1 MHKAIGLAA
10 AISGVALVV
19 PGTAAFAESTP
30 APAGTA
36 SAVAAKV
43 GDILAIGETGAKAGT
58 SEAEATANALSLGG
72 KPPAEQFGGTTK
84 SADDSDA
91 SGSLADTGPTP
102 LGRVQVTPWEA
113 HTRKPASATNNCRTA
128 EGKAAL
134 ARVTLVDDKT
144 GQVNVLQSQSDAA
157 HCGLTS
163 SGSSSGD
170 GATVNLGGDSGLL
183 LVLLHSQADSNGK
196 GRTFLVSL
204 NGNEIGTDEQAGG
217 QCAIPADPILNLV
230 CLTAGGGNGSAFADV
245 AKLAVG
251 GGALSG
257 TVVGAEGKGAPAAQP
272 EVQDVQIDNGD
283 AARPAP
289 AAPADRGVFSGSLA
303 RTGSELGA
311 MALLGGVLIALGETT
326 RRRFRRA

>member
-10 AISGVALVV
+10 AISGVALVLA
-19 PGTAAFAESTP
+19 GAAFADTTP
-30 APAGTA
+30 APDGTA
-36 SAVAAKV
+36 SAVAAQV
-43 GDILAIGETGAKAGT
+43 GDVLAIGQTAARSGT
-58 SEAEATANALSLGG
+58 SDAEATANALSLGG
-72 KPPAEQFGGTTK
+72 KPPASQFGGSTK

-91 SGSLADTGPTP
+91 SGNLIDTGSTP

-113 HTRKPASATNNCRTA
+113 HTRKPSSATNNCRTA
-128 EGKAAL
+128 NGKAAL
-134 ARVTLVDDKT
+134 ARVTVVDEKT

-163 SGSSSGD
+163 TGSSSGD

-183 LVLLHSQADSNGK
+183 LVLLHSQADSSGK
-196 GRTFLVSL
+196 GHTFLVSL
-204 NGNEIGTDEQAGG
+204 NGNEIGTDDQAGG

-230 CLTAGGGNGSAFADV
+230 CLTVGGGNGSAFADV

-251 GGALSG
+251 GGALNG
-257 TVVGAEGKGAPAAQP
+257 TVVGAEGKGSPAAQP
-272 EVQDVQIDNGD
+272 QVQDVQIDSGD
-283 AARPAP
+283 ANAAP
-289 AAPADRGVFSGSLA
+289 AAPADSGVFSGSLA

-311 MALLGGVLIALGETT
+311 MALLGGMLVALGETT